1 MHQIIAYQADHD
13 GYFVGQTWADES
25 PEEPGVF
32 LIPGNAYKDAPPGA
46 PATGMLWRRAASGDS
61 WLMEPIPSK
70 PEPEPETVPTAPR
83 VCSPAQGLVA
93 LFAIKRI
100 TEDDVLAKIASIPDE
115 VQRYTV
121 KIGYQRATTWE
132 RGSPAMQTMAQLLQL
147 SDSDLDEL
155 FTYAKGVAV

>member
-1 MHQIIAYQADHD
+1 MKEKIVYQCDDD
-13 GYFVGQTWADES
+13 GWFVGITTADES
-25 PEEPGVF
+25 PEEPGIF
-32 LIPGNAYKDAPPGA
+32 HIPRNAYEDAPPVFKPGEGERVRRV
-46 PATGMLWRRAASGDS
+46 ATGW
-61 WLMEPIPSK
+61 EIVK
-70 PEPEPETVPTAPR
+70 PETTPTTPEQPKAAPTT
-83 VCSPAQGLVA
+83 CTPAQGLVA

>member
-1 MHQIIAYQADHD
+1 MKIKPVFQTDEL
-13 GYFVGQTWADES
+13 GYFIGITQAYES
-25 PEEPGVF
+25 PLEPGVF
-32 LIPGNAYKDAPPGA
+32 HIPAGAFEDEPPERNEPGV
-46 PATGMLWRRAASGDS
+46 TCWRRVDGAWKLED
-61 WLMEPIPSK
+61 IPK
-70 PEPEPETVPTAPR
+70 PPENPPPPKPT

-100 TEDDVLAKIASIPDE
+100 TEDDVLQAIAQIPDE

-147 SDSDLDEL
+147 SESDLDEL
-155 FTYAKGVAV
+155 FVYAVGVAV

>member
-1 MHQIIAYQADHD
+1 MSMLYFSHD
-13 GYFVGQTWADES
+13 GLVRAFNDGDDPRWYE
-25 PEEPGVF
+25 
-32 LIPGNAYKDAPPGA
+32 
-46 PATGMLWRRAASGDS
+46 GMQPLTEQQAMEAASSTNPDS
-61 WLMEPIPSK
+61 
-70 PEPEPETVPTAPR
+70 AAAA
-83 VCSPAQGLVA
+83 CSPAQGLVA

-155 FTYAKGVAV
+155 FTYAKSVAV